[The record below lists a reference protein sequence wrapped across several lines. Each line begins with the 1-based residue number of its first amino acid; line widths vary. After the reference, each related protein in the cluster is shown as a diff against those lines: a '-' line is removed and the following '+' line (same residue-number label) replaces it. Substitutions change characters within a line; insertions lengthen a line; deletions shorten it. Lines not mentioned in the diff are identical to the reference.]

1 MKRLDFA
8 RNFVLIVWMSN
19 HHYLLR
25 QMNKFYTLSFSFDC
39 INFLRRNILMKFNED
54 FVENQESTANLFKR
68 NDVKKG
74 IRKTKQP

>member
-1 MKRLDFA
+1 
-8 RNFVLIVWMSN
+8 
-19 HHYLLR
+19 
-25 QMNKFYTLSFSFDC
+25 
-39 INFLRRNILMKFNED
+39 MKFNED